1 MGLHFDRF
9 GMKLKTFYGVLL
21 INQNYSKKKFK
32 YRTLDPIYIF
42 KPILKIITESKIGLS
57 LMQEIIIAKDVIKTY
72 GSFLALD
79 DFSCIIPS
87 GVTGLLGPNGA
98 GKTTFLRVLL
108 GIHPFQ
114 GGTIKFLDYELPKEI
129 LAVRDK
135 IGYQPEVDT
144 KMLNTTAMRYV
155 THMCMMAGLSRSSAK
170 QRTFDTLHYVGL
182 DEARYRDM
190 NTFSQGMM
198 QKVKLATALVHD
210 PLLLILDEPTAGCD
224 PESHEQMLDLISD
237 LGKKHGKN
245 ILIST
250 HLLPD
255 IERTADNVV
264 VMNQGKMVIQGNL
277 NKILQQESKIINLQ
291 VRVSGDY
298 IRFAKLLEARHY
310 EVTNV
315 AETISLNIE
324 QEDKNNYLNIFKIA
338 RDNGMNIRMLTAYHQ
353 SLEDVFL
360 NVVSNNIG
368 RVK

>member
-1 MGLHFDRF
+1 M
-9 GMKLKTFYGVLL
+9 
-21 INQNYSKKKFK
+21 QN
-32 YRTLDPIYIF
+32 
-42 KPILKIITESKIGLS
+42 IIVAE
-57 LMQEIIIAKDVIKTY
+57 EVIKTY

-79 DFSCIIPS
+79 GFSCTIPG

-98 GKTTFLRVLL
+98 GKTTFLRALL

-114 GGTIKFLDYELPKEI
+114 GGTIKFLDYELPGDLLVVK
-129 LAVRDK
+129 DK
-135 IGYQPEVDT
+135 MGYQPEVDT
-144 KMLNTTAMRYV
+144 KMLKTTAMRYV
-155 THMCMMAGLSRSSAK
+155 THMCMMAGVSRSSAK
-170 QRTFDTLHYVGL
+170 QRAFDTLHYVGL

-224 PESHEQMLDLISD
+224 PGSHEQMLDLISD

-264 VMNQGKMVIQGNL
+264 VMNQGKTVIQGNL
-277 NKILQQESKIINLQ
+277 NKILQQEGKVISLQ

-298 IRFAKLLEARHY
+298 HIFAKLLETAGY
-310 EVTNV
+310 DVINV
-315 AETISLNIE
+315 AETISLNINRE
-324 QEDKNNYLNIFKIA
+324 KQEDYLDIFKIA
-338 RDNGMNIRMLTAYHQ
+338 RNNGMNVRMLTVYHQ

-360 NVVSNNIG
+360 DVVSNHKGGI
-368 RVK
+368 KK